1 MDWGSIALHYTGCM
15 IEPWLLGRSKK
26 AAQAQGAPAPVFFLP
41 VSSTFLNQPPPPACS
56 VFPPSLPLLLCHN
69 SSPPLSAGLSPC
81 LFVSQ
86 QSREHQQ
93 QSMGGETKKS
103 TLPPRSL
110 FNPCLFLFQKSQL
123 LSSAVALLCLST
135 FSLFSRCVHS
145 LTPNSSLTIFCLFET
160 SLEVSLIAWQW

>member
-1 MDWGSIALHYTGCM
+1 MNPGC
-15 IEPWLLGRSKK
+15 EEQEGGP
-26 AAQAQGAPAPVFFLP
+26 AQGAPAPVFFLP

-86 QSREHQQ
+86 QSSNSRAGGFQQ

-145 LTPNSSLTIFCLFET
+145 LTLNSSLTIFCLFET
-160 SLEVSLIAWQW
+160 SLEVPLIAWQ